1 MGDLGGLS
9 CALLTEWL
17 TVCRTQTFDA
27 METDHDSDHDSAID
41 EQELTRYDG
50 ELGASPGRH
59 TAKRVLDL
67 GTGTG
72 IWAID
77 FADAHPSAEVRYPVQ
92 FGTSKLTYSQVIGVD
107 LSAIQPELFEI
118 DDLELDW
125 EWNRPFDYIF
135 NRSMAGAWSNFRSI
149 IKKAFEYDVDSCLL
163 FYSLWFY
170 PPVTSSPASDLP
182 TGAQL
187 TPKYISNLEPGGY
200 FEIQDLELP
209 SICDDGTV
217 PPTAALYRWQHA
229 LVAASNAIGRPINY
243 APTCL
248 DHLRDVG
255 FVGIRH
261 QVFQWPFNNWPQDPK
276 LREIGRWN
284 CANLD
289 MGLEGFSMALMTRV
303 NGWTREAVEE
313 LCEEVKHEVKDT
325 RLHAYWRQHV
335 IYARKPGPE

>member
-1 MGDLGGLS
+1 
-9 CALLTEWL
+9 
-17 TVCRTQTFDA
+17 
-27 METDHDSDHDSAID
+27 MEFDHDSDRDSGID
-41 EQELTRYDG
+41 EGTGQPDLLSLTPSIVDYQLENGRSYHSVSQGSSPLRQLRRRLHGLDLQHHIWLLTLDG
-50 ELGASPGRH
+50 ELGTSPGRH

-77 FADAHPSAEVRYPVQ
+77 FADAHPSAEV
-92 FGTSKLTYSQVIGVD
+92 IGVD
-107 LSAIQPELFEI
+107 LSAIQPELLPANCSFEI

-125 EWNRPFDYIF
+125 EWNQPFDYIF
-135 NRSMAGAWSNFRSI
+135 CRSAGGAWSNFRSI
-149 IKKAFEYDVDSCLL
+149 IKKAFD
-163 FYSLWFY
+163 
-170 PPVTSSPASDLP
+170 
-182 TGAQL
+182 
-187 TPKYISNLEPGGY
+187 NLEPGGY

-209 SICDDGTV
+209 SACDDGTV
-217 PPTAALYRWQHA
+217 PPTAALCRWQHA

-243 APTCL
+243 APFCL

-255 FVGIRH
+255 FVNVHRQI
-261 QVFQWPFNNWPQDPK
+261 FKWPFNNWPEDPK

-313 LCEEVKHEVKDT
+313 LCEEVKREVKDT

-335 IYARKPGPE
+335 IYARKPGGAPA